1 MGADICSAGPVAFRA
16 GRRKQNSEFM
26 SYESNDERIERLENQ
41 VAELIKIQKGTLGLS
56 QDQGE
61 VNFCVVSLIVLFKN
75 ESIALLRFLAS
86 SSLIENENERL
97 QLLRGVSRLE
107 SDCEKVEAM
116 VARLGKVIKNPEP
129 EAPPSDD
136 PSSPGAAT

>member
-1 MGADICSAGPVAFRA
+1 
-16 GRRKQNSEFM
+16 M

-61 VNFCVVSLIVLFKN
+61 VNFCLASMIVLLKN
-75 ESIALLRFLAS
+75 DFLALLRFLVS
-86 SSLIENENERL
+86 SSLIEDDKARRQFL
-97 QLLRGVSRLE
+97 DQVSRLE
-107 SDCEKVEAM
+107 SQSEKMEAM
-116 VARLGKVIKNPEP
+116 VARLGKAIQSPEP

-136 PSSPGAAT
+136 PSSPGPAT